1 MGPLSNHSTTSRR
14 RIHTQLDP
22 LAWPGPG
29 LSPTNIALVIAILL
43 ATAAAIIETE
53 PSVSGPYRR
62 VFSSLEVTFGVLFAI
77 EYAARLWTAA
87 EDARLGVHTWQRR
100 LRFVLTP
107 SALFDLFAIAITFAP
122 FLGINALA
130 FRLVRL
136 LRVLRLAKLG
146 RMSSALTLLMLTVR
160 SRRYEL
166 TVTLA
171 LAGTVLVLG
180 ATALYWAEGDIQPAQ
195 FGSIPRALWWAVVT
209 LTTIGYGDAYP
220 ITALGKVMAA
230 AVAFA
235 GIGLIAMPTGILAAA
250 FSEAVREQRRPRSP
264 EKVE

>member
-1 MGPLSNHSTTSRR
+1 MDPHQNRPTSLRR
-14 RIHTQLDP
+14 RVHMQLDP
-22 LAWPGPG
+22 RAWSGIG
-29 LSPTNIALVIAILL
+29 LSPTNMVLMIAILL
-43 ATAAAIIETE
+43 ATVAAIVETE

-62 VFSSLEVTFGVLFAI
+62 VFATLELGFGALFII
-77 EYAARLWTAA
+77 EYAARFWTAA
-87 EDARLGVHTWQRR
+87 EDARLGGSAWLRR
-100 LRFVLTP
+100 LRFSLTP
-107 SALFDLFAIAITFAP
+107 PALFDLFAIAITFAP

-130 FRLVRL
+130 FRLIRL
-136 LRVLRLAKLG
+136 LRILRLAKLG
-146 RMSSALTLLMLTVR
+146 RMSSALTLLVETVR

-171 LAGTVLVLG
+171 LAVTALVLG

-220 ITALGKVMAA
+220 ITPLGKAMAA

-250 FSEAVREQRRPRSP
+250 FSEAVRKERKPISD
-264 EKVE
+264 